1 MSAFE
6 LGGEGG
12 AGGGGNTTITSRAT
26 ATQTVNTDVTQG
38 NITFGRKAPFSNLKL
53 EQDTILYLGAGV
65 LLVVLAGVLTK
76 RRK

>member
-38 NITFGRKAPFSNLKL
+38 NITFGKKAPFSSLKL
-53 EQDTILYLGAGV
+53 EQSTIIYLAAGV
-65 LLVVLAGVLTK
+65 LLVALASVLTK
-76 RRK
+76 GRK